1 MNVAVFLA
9 DGFEEIEAL
18 TIVDYLRRAS
28 VEVTTVAVG
37 ASASEKASASGNAFA
52 SGAGASAN
60 ADVSASGATVGKL
73 VTGSHKIPVIA
84 DTSLSSYISLLG
96 DSLPDAVYAPGGMP
110 GAANLGTS
118 TEMLSLF
125 VKCFEAGKIVSALC
139 AAPAVVLAKTGIL
152 RGHRFTC
159 YPGMENEIEKYA
171 GGEWKSL
178 IADSTHVKDV
188 PFVTDGNLVTG
199 RGPGCAEQFA
209 MELVRLLCGADV
221 AKKVHDASIQRD

>member
-1 MNVAVFLA
+1 MKVAAFLA

-18 TIVDYLRRAS
+18 TIVDYLRRAG

-37 ASASEKASASGNAFA
+37 VTASAK
-52 SGAGASAN
+52 GA
-60 ADVSASGATVGKL
+60 L
-73 VTGSHKIPVIA
+73 VTGSHKITVLA
-84 DTSLSSYISLLG
+84 DTTLDTYISGLG

-139 AAPAVVLAKTGIL
+139 AAPAVVLVKTGIL

-171 GGEWKSL
+171 GSEWKSL